1 MILFVIFLSPKIVSA
16 QSLDQV
22 AVVYMTDG
30 DSVSEEVVFWEA
42 QLSNMANE
50 VTLHSVYDVQSIN
63 EYDALLFIGETK
75 GVVPIAFQE
84 MSNNY
89 PGQLIAM
96 GYNAEQ
102 LSLFK
107 EWSFGNDEIMRGI
120 EGQFLPFTS
129 TIHQVQPP
137 SGSRVLATATILEG
151 EIPFIVKKGR
161 ISYIAT
167 TSIGQQEVFAVAKHF
182 PKLLET
188 TQTQTHLNFLVLNQI
203 SPFMDIQ
210 LIERAAK
217 TVLAS
222 EIPLYLSVKPA
233 IINRTTGE
241 EIRLE
246 ADKKM
251 LEILKDL
258 QAQGAYII
266 VEGYN
271 QTYRN
276 DEVKNN
282 TEFWDALFDQPI
294 TKNDMSIERVAV
306 SKEEGFRS
314 RSEYE
319 EARMQEI
326 EEETTY
332 IQHKLTAAIDELVKE
347 GLYPLAFKV
356 PDNAMSTNGY
366 AVTSNYF
373 TSLFGRLQLSDETQF
388 SKQTPLFV
396 TKPAKLNG
404 MTLYPYTLPAIDERD
419 PTTSLVEVEQV
430 LDQLEEIPGAV
441 IGGSIPVSLDAQ
453 HLQSLIHM
461 ISKVEGSQWL
471 DLNTTSQVVETESY
485 QAIQNPGEALQYT
498 SKFSKSSQLWRTIKE
513 RPFEASLWGMAFV
526 VLVFIIG
533 FFINISTLRIRLRK
547 RLFEEREQ
555 NG

>member
-188 TQTQTHLNFLVLNQI
+188 TQTQTHLSFLVLNQI

-485 QAIQNPGEALQYT
+485 QVIQNPGEALQYT

>member
-485 QAIQNPGEALQYT
+485 QVIQNPGEALQYT

>member
-188 TQTQTHLNFLVLNQI
+188 TQTQTHLSFLVLNQI

-485 QAIQNPGEALQYT
+485 QVIQNPGEALQYT

-547 RLFEEREQ
+547 R
-555 NG
+555 